1 MTGIVVMADYQA
13 DPVWAADDQGRPGS
27 MLHLDGLPA
36 SDQLKADL
44 RAWAAEYDGLA
55 ATDHAW
61 PDQDQERSWIRAGR
75 GLADRLARE
84 LGPEFRVHYRG

>member
-44 RAWAAEYDGLA
+44 RAWRPSTTASRPRTTPGPTRTRNDPGSGPGAV
-55 ATDHAW
+55 W
-61 PDQDQERSWIRAGR
+61 PTGSPAS
-75 GLADRLARE
+75 
-84 LGPEFRVHYRG
+84 